1 MNKFKLETIYDVR
14 HLLMQLIQKGTLT
27 IESCVKIFK
36 VEDFRKSLKTLAEEL
51 KQQNERIT
59 NIF

>member
-14 HLLMQLIQKGTLT
+14 QLLMQLVQKGTLT

-51 KQQNERIT
+51 KTTI
-59 NIF
+59 